1 MNHNHSSSSFSS
13 SSDQPQLRFAMVGVF
28 REALD
33 SSNLLFN
40 NNISQYY
47 ESQNNS
53 SNEPSSCI
61 LIGEYYRGLTSSA
74 QISQQH
80 QAQMTRQICLKIGDK
95 VSHTNHKR
103 TLTQGS
109 LNFHYKV
116 VDNKYIFVVCA
127 DSECPLRICY
137 NFLDDLETQFKRQ
150 GFDNEGL
157 SNSHFKPISNIIKDR
172 MAHYNNLENDK
183 IYKLK
188 NQIDATKDVMISN
201 IDKVIE
207 RGERL
212 DVLAEKTDELQDHA
226 FTFKT
231 KSKKLKNTMKKRI
244 ILLALILIVIF
255 VIIVLI
261 AVFAGCNF
269 PSFDRCRV
277 SSNNNNNNNGNNN

>member
-80 QAQMTRQICLKIGDK
+80 QAQMTRQICLKIGD
-95 VSHTNHKR
+95 
-103 TLTQGS
+103 
-109 LNFHYKV
+109 
-116 VDNKYIFVVCA
+116 
-127 DSECPLRICY
+127 
-137 NFLDDLETQFKRQ
+137 
-150 GFDNEGL
+150 
-157 SNSHFKPISNIIKDR
+157 KDR